1 MDKIK
6 DFGFRYST
14 YSGVTWSIDNVCVP
28 KEKES
33 IVKDHK
39 EQEKKVKNQYEDG
52 LLSDDEKRQKV
63 IEIWEHARKEI
74 EKAIPNALEENGPT
88 RNLIDSGARGN
99 TSQLTQMCGMKGIIT
114 NTAGEQLD
122 FPIIPSYIEGLTPLE
137 YFVTTH
143 GARKGTADTA
153 LNTAK
158 AGYLTRRLVDVAQDV
173 VVTEEDCGTK
183 KGKKVVAVDGSFAKY
198 IFGRILAEDI
208 KDKDGKVLFK
218 RGDLI
223 NKEDSIFL
231 EKEGITEAIVRT
243 PLTCETTHGVCQKC
257 YGLDLGRNQLIDI
270 GQAVG
275 IIAAQAIGEPGTQLT
290 LRTFH
295 AGGVANVDI
304 TTGLPRVEEIFERRT
319 PKSPA
324 IISASDGEVVD
335 ITENTRER
343 IVKVLSDLK
352 VDNKAGGKK
361 GNEVEY
367 SIPLKHQIF
376 VKIGDHIKKGQ
387 IMTDGSADIREI
399 VKYGGKEAAEDY
411 IVSEVN
417 KVYDLQSASIS
428 RKHLE
433 IIIRQMFSRK
443 KIKNPGDS
451 SFSPGEIVE
460 NVELVEENERI
471 E

>member
-1 MDKIK
+1 M
-6 DFGFRYST
+6 
-14 YSGVTWSIDNVCVP
+14 
-28 KEKES
+28 
-33 IVKDHK
+33 
-39 EQEKKVKNQYEDG
+39 
-52 LLSDDEKRQKV
+52 
-63 IEIWEHARKEI
+63 
-74 EKAIPNALEENGPT
+74 
-88 RNLIDSGARGN
+88 
-99 TSQLTQMCGMKGIIT
+99 
-114 NTAGEQLD
+114 
-122 FPIIPSYIEGLTPLE
+122 
-137 YFVTTH
+137 
-143 GARKGTADTA
+143 
-153 LNTAK
+153 
-158 AGYLTRRLVDVAQDV
+158 
-173 VVTEEDCGTK
+173 
-183 KGKKVVAVDGSFAKY
+183 
-198 IFGRILAEDI
+198 
-208 KDKDGKVLFK
+208 
-218 RGDLI
+218 
-223 NKEDSIFL
+223 
-231 EKEGITEAIVRT
+231 
-243 PLTCETTHGVCQKC
+243 
-257 YGLDLGRNQLIDI
+257 IDI

-417 KVYDLQSASIS
+417 KVYDLQSAPIS

-471 E
+471 EKEGGKKAEGATIVLGISEVALTTKSWLSAASFQNTNRVLISSAVQGGVDELRGLKENVIIGGLIPAGSGFGVPRKTKEDNDEEIKEENWADN